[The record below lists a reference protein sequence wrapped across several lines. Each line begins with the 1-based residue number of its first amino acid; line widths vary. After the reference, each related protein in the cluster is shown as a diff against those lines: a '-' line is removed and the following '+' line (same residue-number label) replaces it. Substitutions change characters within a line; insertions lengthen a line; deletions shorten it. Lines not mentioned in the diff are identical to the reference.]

1 MRDQLSKEYSFILVS
16 LELSHIKN
24 QHNFSLQNTLDEDDG
39 LLKAS
44 EVAQLKMNADIIML
58 SACNTAS
65 GDKLGAEGLSGL
77 ARAFI
82 YAGARSLLVSHW
94 SVEST
99 SAAELTT
106 GMFDAMDRDSDI
118 GRSEALQMSMVDLM
132 TDKDRAY
139 YSHPAFWAPFSLVGD
154 GATLN

>member
-1 MRDQLSKEYSFILVS
+1 MTYNINNTFYHSRQVIIATGTETRDP
-16 LELSHIKN
+16 
-24 QHNFSLQNTLDEDDG
+24 
-39 LLKAS
+39 
-44 EVAQLKMNADIIML
+44 
-58 SACNTAS
+58 
-65 GDKLGAEGLSGL
+65 GAEGLSGL

-106 GMFDAMDRDSDI
+106 GMFDAMSADKSI

-132 TDKDRAY
+132 TDKERSY

-154 GATLN
+154 GATLNQKNLKSLE

>member
-1 MRDQLSKEYSFILVS
+1 MTPPLKGTE
-16 LELSHIKN
+16 
-24 QHNFSLQNTLDEDDG
+24 EDDG

-44 EVAQLKMNADIIML
+44 EVAQLNLNADIIIL

-65 GDKLGAEGLSGL
+65 GENLGAEGLSGL

-94 SVEST
+94 SIDSG

-106 GMFDAMDRDSDI
+106 GLF
-118 GRSEALQMSMVDLM
+118 EALETNPEMGHAAALQSSMMSLASDSENLH
-132 TDKDRAY
+132 
-139 YSHPAFWAPFSLVGD
+139 YSHPAFWGPFSLIGEV
-154 GATLN
+154 ALN